1 MATDYKPLAGESY
14 LERAKADRQ
23 DRFIRDAVNATNSLE
38 TWAEFLNSH
47 PEYKGFDYLKSYQGR
62 YEVLRSKKWDA
73 YISRRE
79 YQNDVEAELQ
89 RVRSKRYAEYDAR
102 NKEARFQEVQD
113 DFLRFAYE
121 NKSWSEVEKSMDE
134 VTPWD
139 ESIYQACRKEVET
152 DTETPAPDME
162 QKYFTEGF
170 YS

>member
-1 MATDYKPLAGESY
+1 MTTDYKPLAGESY

-23 DRFIRDAVNATNSLE
+23 DAFVRDAVIATNNLQ
-38 TWAEFLNSH
+38 TWDEFMNSH
-47 PEYKGFDYLKSYQGR
+47 PQYKGFDDLVSYHGR
-62 YEVLRSKKWDA
+62 FDQLRAKRWDA

-79 YQNDVEAELQ
+79 FQNDVEAELQ
-89 RVRSKRYAEYDAR
+89 RVRNKRHAEYDQR

-113 DFLRFAYE
+113 AFLRFAYE
-121 NKSWSEVEKSMDE
+121 NRPWSEVEKSMDE

-139 ESIYQACRKEVET
+139 ESIYQACRKEVGT